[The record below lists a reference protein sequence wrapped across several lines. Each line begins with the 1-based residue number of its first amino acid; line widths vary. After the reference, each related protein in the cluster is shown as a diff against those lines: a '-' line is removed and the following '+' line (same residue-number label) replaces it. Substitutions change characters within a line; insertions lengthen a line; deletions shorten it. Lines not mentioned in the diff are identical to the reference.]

1 MKPRLP
7 EQLRE
12 RMRYLDYSQNI
23 GKVYL
28 YRPRRLQHA
37 VRAAENILV
46 SVF

>member
-1 MKPRLP
+1 MKSRLP

-12 RMRYLDYSQNI
+12 QMRYLDYSQNI

-37 VRAAENILV
+37 ARSAENILA